1 MSRASFS
8 SRFDLRGGAG
18 LPNHQFDVRA
28 SLVSPGQDG
37 EDVQDELPDVG
48 HGRQTKN
55 LPETSLQ
62 PVAYHALPRI
72 VMDSLH
78 YAMWCLSAID
88 LTPGVGE
95 LACDMVTNNVG
106 YLGFCHTEFQRDFIM
121 QNLTI
126 EVLRAMRTQSKLY
139 VPVYA
144 KEVADFEKANKNVE
158 TKGTDKETSDDPAA
172 KKPKIE
178 AAGSGG
184 ISSALAQMLAA
195 AKIAK
200 AAE

>member
-28 SLVSPGQDG
+28 SLVSPAKDG

-62 PVAYHALPRI
+62 PVIYHALPRI

-78 YAMWCLSAID
+78 HAMWCLSAID

-106 YLGFCHTEFQRDFIM
+106 YLGLCHTEFQRDFIM

-126 EVLRAMRTQSKLY
+126 EVLKAMRTQSKLY
-139 VPVYA
+139 VPAYA
-144 KEVADFEKANKNVE
+144 KEVAVFEKANKVE
-158 TKGTDKETSDDPAA
+158 TKGTEKEISDEPAT
-172 KKPKIE
+172 KKPKIDG
-178 AAGSGG
+178 AGSGG
-184 ISSALAQMLAA
+184 ISTALAQMLAA
-195 AKIAK
+195 AKVAK